1 MRLVAAMGN
10 RCQPVITFMH
20 RTGLPKGRVR
30 IACRL
35 VRRRLYSI
43 ACLVYF
49 FFFHQMRQ
57 DLVFH
62 LHSGHCVA
70 GDLFGIGCQ
79 SNDFRADPLNLRAH
93 AVEHLNGSNTRYLFS
108 RAGVEFRN
116 AGMRMRGA
124 DDLGNEHPLGITV
137 IGVFRAPGD
146 FVGAIR
152 TAYSFSNQAAV
163 GRGRPIVFS
172 RHVALLAVR
181 GRHPRP
187 PGGHRRRCRNGKYFH
202 STPVRHRP
210 SLG

>member
-1 MRLVAAMGN
+1 MRLVAAMGD
-10 RCQPVITFMH
+10 RCQPVIAFVH

-35 VRRRLYSI
+35 VGRRLYSI
-43 ACLVYF
+43 ARLVYL

-70 GDLFGIGCQ
+70 GDLFGIGGKG
-79 SNDFRADPLNLRAH
+79 NDFRADPLNLGAH
-93 AVEHLNGSNTRYLFS
+93 VVKNLDRPHSRDPLS
-108 RAGVEFRN
+108 RAGIDLRDPRVRV
-116 AGMRMRGA
+116 RGA
-124 DDLGNEHPLGITV
+124 DDLGDEHPVEITV
-137 IGVFRAPGD
+137 VGILCLPGD

-187 PGGHRRRCRNGKYFH
+187 PA
-202 STPVRHRP
+202 
-210 SLG
+210 